1 MARLIKISP
10 KEKRTTIH
18 DVEGIGTSVRKKH
31 RDVTK
36 PLEEYF
42 ALRLLKR
49 EDGTE
54 YYVEMSR
61 QEALAAYKDLAVY
74 LRPFT
79 SFAERYRSAVR

>member
-1 MARLIKISP
+1 MAKLIKISP

-18 DVEGIGTSVRKKH
+18 DVEGIGTSARKKH
-31 RDVTK
+31 SDVTK
-36 PLEEYF
+36 PPQEFF

-61 QEALAAYKDLAVY
+61 QEALAAWKDLGIY
-74 LRPFT
+74 LRPVVSFT
-79 SFAERYRSAVR
+79 DRYRRV